1 MKDGFRPGSLNSK
14 EDVSPSRRFHLLLP
28 SELEAR
34 LHEFADRHCLSLAAA
49 LRELVGQGLAG
60 HEGQTEARRAESPL
74 LLATLLAAEH
84 AVRPELIVENI
95 QAPHA
100 IEERQNYGLRP
111 NRWRK
116 MTRSHWG
123 GRKPYN

>member
-1 MKDGFRPGSLNSK
+1 MKKGRLKDGFGPSSLNSK

-34 LHEFADRHCLSLAAA
+34 LHEFANRHGLSLAAA
-49 LRELVGQGLAG
+49 LRELVGQALAG

-84 AVRPELIVENI
+84 AVLMVASVLPEGDRRRAELAAKAAAAAQERI
-95 QAPHA
+95 QVLEAD
-100 IEERQNYGLRP
+100 Q
-111 NRWRK
+111 
-116 MTRSHWG
+116 
-123 GRKPYN
+123 